1 MESKLVSRFYQ
12 NFWLYLI
19 GIILLIITIAI
30 TIILKNKIM
39 VKNKVGFFS
48 IIIITMAFIIFFL
61 IKFIPYSRDLNSVK
75 NKTFETITGEVVD
88 YGKAKAIGDI
98 ATEVKYYYPIIEDK
112 NGIRIKL
119 DVNGTVKNNTYTFI
133 YLEHTKLAEI
143 LN

>member
-1 MESKLVSRFYQ
+1 MESKLVSRFSQ

-75 NKTFETITGEVVD
+75 NKNFETITGEVVD
-88 YGKAKAIGDI
+88 YGKAKDIGDI

-143 LN
+143 FN